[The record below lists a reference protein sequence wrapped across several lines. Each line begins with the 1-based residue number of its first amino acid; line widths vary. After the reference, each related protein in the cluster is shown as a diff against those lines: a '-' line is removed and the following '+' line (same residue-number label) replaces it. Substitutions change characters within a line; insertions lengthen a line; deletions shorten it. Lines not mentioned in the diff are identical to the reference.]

1 MTAPMQV
8 LVVCT
13 ANIARSPLFAA
24 MLAARAGD
32 TDLAEDRAGDAGDGI
47 RVGSAGTR
55 ARPGVGAAEGSQVLA
70 NRRGLDLTGH
80 RSRPVTAELIATS
93 ELVLTMSERQ
103 RDACAPLAT
112 QAAARVF
119 TVREFARL
127 TGPLDRTTTPA
138 GPAARLRWLRD
149 QAHLARPRSLA
160 PAGPED
166 VADPIRAPWPA
177 WEVMAADLDDLLD
190 RIFVGAGPAGTG

>member
-1 MTAPMQV
+1 MTEPMDV

-32 TDLAEDRAGDAGDGI
+32 RV

-55 ARPGVGAAEGSQVLA
+55 ARPGIGAAEGSQVLA
-70 NRRGLDLTGH
+70 RRRGLDLTGH
-80 RSRPVTAELIATS
+80 RSRPVTAELIAAS

-103 RDACAPLAT
+103 RDACAPLAG

-127 TGPLDRTTTPA
+127 VGALDRTSAPTEPA
-138 GPAARLRWLRD
+138 PRWRWLRD
-149 QAHLARPRSLA
+149 QAHLARPRSLP
-160 PAGPED
+160 PAVPED
-166 VADPIRAPWPA
+166 VADPIRAPWSE
-177 WEVMAADLDDLLD
+177 WEVMAADLDDLQA
-190 RIFVGAGPAGTG
+190 RILEGRNPVGTA